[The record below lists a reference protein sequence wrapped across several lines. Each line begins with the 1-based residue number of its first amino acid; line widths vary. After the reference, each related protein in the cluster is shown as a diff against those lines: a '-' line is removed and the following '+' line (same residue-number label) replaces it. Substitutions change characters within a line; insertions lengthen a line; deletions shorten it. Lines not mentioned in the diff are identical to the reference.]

1 MSNDHSQHSR
11 RMVLGLGSALG
22 LGLMLPTWG
31 GAADARFPSKPLQ
44 IIVPYPPGGSNDKLA
59 RLIGQQL
66 ARKFGQ
72 PVVVDNRPGAS
83 GMIGAAAL
91 AKSTPDGH
99 TLALVSSSFATSA
112 AVQSKLPFDPLKDFE
127 PVARI
132 SSDSLVLLVSRQLGV
147 QNLQGLIALARQRP
161 RGLTYGSSG
170 IGSVNHFAAELFMG
184 AAGISLVHV
193 PYRGMTPAL
202 TDLTGGHLDM
212 VITSAISAHAFLADR
227 KILAIATT
235 GAERLT
241 NLNAIPTC
249 RESGLP
255 GFVLDAWAGFLAPA
269 GTPTTTVALLNSAI
283 NDAMRSS
290 DLVNALAVDG
300 STAFQSLSSSEFRKL
315 VQGDL
320 AQWRSIAKAKN
331 ISAD

>member
-1 MSNDHSQHSR
+1 MSNDRSPGNR
-11 RMVLGLGSALG
+11 RMVLRLGSALG
-22 LGLMLPTWG
+22 LSLMLPTG
-31 GAADARFPSKPLQ
+31 VGAADASFPSKPLQ

-91 AKSTPDGH
+91 AKSAPDGH
-99 TLALVSSSFATSA
+99 TLALVSSSFVTSA

-132 SSDSLVLLVSRQLGV
+132 SSDSLIFLVSRQLGV

-161 RGLTYGSSG
+161 AMLTYGSSG
-170 IGSVNHFAAELFMG
+170 IGSFNHFAAELFMD

-202 TDLTGGHLDM
+202 TDLTGGHLNM
-212 VITSAISAHAFLADR
+212 VITTAASAHAFLTDR
-227 KILAIATT
+227 KVLAIATT
-235 GAERLT
+235 GAERLAT
-241 NLNAIPTC
+241 LNAIPTC

-255 GFVLDAWAGFLAPA
+255 GFVLDGWTGFLAPA
-269 GTPTTTVALLNSAI
+269 GTPKTTITLLNNAI

-290 DLVNALAVDG
+290 DIAKVLLQDG
-300 STAFQSLSSSEFRKL
+300 SAFQPLNSADFKTLL
-315 VQGDL
+315 QNDL
-320 AQWRSIAKAKN
+320 AQWRTIAKAKH